1 MKNNL
6 TDIFVR
12 QLWTCDREV
21 LGFIKPCLPKRP
33 HKTHPQGVKKLFLVS
48 KPHPQNP
55 SESIDS
61 PESESE
67 CNSDSECNSGSDCES
82 ELESEVDS
90 ESDDSESDDFV
101 DSDES

>member
-33 HKTHPQGVKKLFLVS
+33 HKTHPLGVKKLFLVP

-55 SESIDS
+55 SESVDS

-67 CNSDSECNSGSDCES
+67 CNSDSDCES
-82 ELESEVDS
+82 ELESEFDS